1 MVDGRDHLDQAVLH
15 RHLDAKP
22 AELAVGGLLHFAP
35 GLLVHVARMRIKCRD
50 HAADRTLDQLGVVRL
65 FDGVGPDALE
75 YLAEQVELRKGI
87 VGAGGSLGGGHPE
100 MIPRPGDEKGQAGT
114 CYRAEEKEGILAHC
128 SRTFSL
134 SVAAHHGPVN
144 WTLLP
149 RGTRRQLHNTFLVSL
164 RPFCHVEGWVP
175 KPRLARVPNQ

>member
-1 MVDGRDHLDQAVLH
+1 MG
-15 RHLDAKP
+15 
-22 AELAVGGLLHFAP
+22 
-35 GLLVHVARMRIKCRD
+35 IKCGD
-50 HAADRTLDQLGVVRL
+50 HAADCALDKLGVVGL
-65 FDGVGPDALE
+65 FDVVGPDPLE
-75 YLAEQVELRKGI
+75 YLAKQVELRKGI
-87 VGAGGSLGGGHPE
+87 VGAGRSPGGGNPKL
-100 MIPRPGDEKGQAGT
+100 IPRPGDEKRQAGT
-114 CYRAEEKEGILAHC
+114 CYRAEEKEVILAHC

-144 WTLLP
+144 RASLP